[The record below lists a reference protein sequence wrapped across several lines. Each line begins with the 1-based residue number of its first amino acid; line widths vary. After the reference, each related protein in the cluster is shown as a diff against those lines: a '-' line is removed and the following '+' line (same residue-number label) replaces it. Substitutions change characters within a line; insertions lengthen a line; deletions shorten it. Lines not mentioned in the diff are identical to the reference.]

1 MLVRR
6 GDQFLDHTFHHIGR
20 PDFAWV
26 LPSQDDDHFLLLLFG
41 FPGDG
46 DFRDIVAADRSA
58 DRFDAEL
65 QSFQRVLLCKE
76 LGLLEKANHLAIAIG
91 QRHAYEDIII
101 FVIKSKVEREAIEFG
116 VGQLLYINWG
126 LLIDYVFR
134 PPAPPLT
141 LGLGLMQRKDSRLA
155 PVLEEGVFLFL
166 E

>member
-1 MLVRR
+1 M
-6 GDQFLDHTFHHIGR
+6 
-20 PDFAWV
+20 

-76 LGLLEKANHLAIAIG
+76 LGLLEEANHLAIAIG

-134 PPAPPLT
+134 PPAHPSPLVLASCNEKT
-141 LGLGLMQRKDSRLA
+141 AGLHPYLKK
-155 PVLEEGVFLFL
+155 ECFFFLNKNFCY
-166 E
+166 EIHNS

>member
-76 LGLLEKANHLAIAIG
+76 LGLLEEANHLAIAIG
-91 QRHAYEDIII
+91 QRHAYQDIII

-126 LLIDYVFR
+126 LLINYI
-134 PPAPPLT
+134 LCL
-141 LGLGLMQRKDSRLA
+141 LGPTFA
-155 PVLEEGVFLFL
+155 LEFSLS
-166 E
+166 